1 MITISTLKFDEK
13 TPENLKLV
21 RYGSNWPAVY
31 IVNNGNEAYIGES
44 VDVSNRAKRH
54 LRNNNK
60 KKLEQI
66 NIISDDTFNKS
77 TILDL
82 ESFLIKYMAADN
94 KFVLQNGNWGLK
106 NHNYYQKDMYEKQ
119 FESVWKKLRKK
130 GIVQNDLKLIEN
142 STLFK
147 YSPYKSLTYEQY
159 MIVNDVLNTLVE
171 EISTK
176 EKAIFMVH
184 GGAGTGKTILAI
196 YLLML
201 IKQIENANKLDEV
214 EDEIDKNLLEIL
226 RLSEITDKLNVGLV
240 VPTTGLRKSIKEVFR
255 NTQGLMAKMVL
266 SPSDVV
272 KSDNKYDILIVD
284 ESHRLRRDKCVQGH
298 DVIRKNNYKLNLG
311 SNGTELDWILKKSK
325 YQVFFYDGNQT
336 IKPADVRKED
346 FEKLM
351 LSDNY
356 HEYYLETQMRCL
368 LGGNEYVKYIRDIF
382 SENAPVEKM
391 NFKKYDLRLFDNV
404 NDMVEEIKN
413 KDKKF
418 DLCRN
423 VAGYAWPWKTKGCKI
438 LKRLTKKE
446 LNKMIKKGMYDIEIQ
461 GYKYIWNSSNNVWVS
476 SPNSINEI
484 GCVHTIQGFDLN
496 YVGVIIG
503 NELKYDKENQ
513 KFIVDRNNYYD
524 KYGKN
529 DTDDQE
535 LLEYILNIYYTLCTR
550 GMRGTYIYV
559 CDNNLRDYLKKYIN

>member
-44 VDVSNRAKRH
+44 VDVSNRAKHH
-54 LRNNNK
+54 LKNNNK

-119 FESVWKKLRKK
+119 FESIWKKLRKK

-201 IKQIENANKLDEV
+201 IKQIENINKLDEV

-226 RLSEITDKLNVGLV
+226 RLSEITDKLNIGLV
-240 VPTTGLRKSIKEVFR
+240 VPTTDLRKSIKEVFR

-298 DVIRKNNYKLNLG
+298 DVIRKNNYKLNLC

-325 YQVFFYDGNQT
+325 YQIFFYDRNQT

-356 HEYYLETQMRCL
+356 HEYHLETQMRCL

-391 NFKKYDLRLFDNV
+391 NFKKYDLKLFDNV
-404 NDMVEEIKN
+404 NEMIEEIKN

-438 LKRLTKKE
+438 PKRLTKKE

-484 GCVHTIQGFDLN
+484 GCIHTIQGFDLN

-513 KFIVDRNNYYD
+513 KFIVDRSNYYD

>member
-31 IVNNGNEAYIGES
+31 IVNNGKEAYIGES

-284 ESHRLRRDKCVQGH
+284 ESHRLRRDKSVQGH

-325 YQVFFYDGNQT
+325 YQIFFYDRNQT

-356 HEYYLETQMRCL
+356 HEYHLETQMRCL

-391 NFKKYDLRLFDNV
+391 NFNKYDLKLFDNV
-404 NDMVEEIKN
+404 NEMVEEIKN
-413 KDKKF
+413 KDEKF

-423 VAGYAWPWKTKGCKI
+423 VAGYAWQWKTKGCKI
-438 LKRLTKKE
+438 SKRLTKKE

-484 GCVHTIQGFDLN
+484 GCIHTIQGFDLN

-513 KFIVDRNNYYD
+513 KFIVDRSNYYD

-535 LLEYILNIYYTLCTR
+535 LLEYVLNIYYTLCTR

>member
-325 YQVFFYDGNQT
+325 YQIFFYDRNQT
-336 IKPADVRKED
+336 IKPADVRKTD

-356 HEYYLETQMRCL
+356 HEYHLETQMRCL

-391 NFKKYDLRLFDNV
+391 NFKKYDLKLFDNV
-404 NDMVEEIKN
+404 NEMVEEIKN
-413 KDKKF
+413 KDEKF

-423 VAGYAWPWKTKGCKI
+423 VAGYAWLWKTKGCKI
-438 LKRLTKKE
+438 SKRLTKKE

-484 GCVHTIQGFDLN
+484 GCIHTIQGFDLN

-503 NELKYDKENQ
+503 NELKYDKEKQ

>member
-1 MITISTLKFDEK
+1 MITISTLKFYEK

-31 IVNNGNEAYIGES
+31 IVNNGKEAYIGES

-171 EISTK
+171 GISTK

-226 RLSEITDKLNVGLV
+226 RLSEITDKLNIGLV

-284 ESHRLRRDKCVQGH
+284 ESHRLRRDKSVQGH

-356 HEYYLETQMRCL
+356 HEYHLETQMRCL

>member
-201 IKQIENANKLDEV
+201 IKQIENVNKLDEV

>member
-226 RLSEITDKLNVGLV
+226 RLSEITDKLNIGLV

-325 YQVFFYDGNQT
+325 YQIFFYDRNQT

-535 LLEYILNIYYTLCTR
+535 CR
-550 GMRGTYIYV
+550 FV
-559 CDNNLRDYLKKYIN
+559 KHK

>member
-31 IVNNGNEAYIGES
+31 IVNNGKEAYIGES

-159 MIVNDVLNTLVE
+159 MIVNDILNTLVE

-201 IKQIENANKLDEV
+201 IKQIENVNKLDEV

-226 RLSEITDKLNVGLV
+226 RLSEITDKLNIGLV

-284 ESHRLRRDKCVQGH
+284 ESHRLRRDKSVQGH

-325 YQVFFYDGNQT
+325 YQIFFYDRNQT

-356 HEYYLETQMRCL
+356 HEYHLETQMRCL

-391 NFKKYDLRLFDNV
+391 NFNKYDLKLFDNV
-404 NDMVEEIKN
+404 NEMVEEIKN
-413 KDKKF
+413 KDEKF

-423 VAGYAWPWKTKGCKI
+423 VAGYAWQWKTKGCKI
-438 LKRLTKKE
+438 SKRLTKKE

-461 GYKYIWNSSNNVWVS
+461 GYKYIWNSSNNV
-476 SPNSINEI
+476 
-484 GCVHTIQGFDLN
+484 
-496 YVGVIIG
+496 
-503 NELKYDKENQ
+503 
-513 KFIVDRNNYYD
+513 
-524 KYGKN
+524 
-529 DTDDQE
+529 
-535 LLEYILNIYYTLCTR
+535 
-550 GMRGTYIYV
+550 
-559 CDNNLRDYLKKYIN
+559 

>member
-31 IVNNGNEAYIGES
+31 IVNNGKEAYIGES

-159 MIVNDVLNTLVE
+159 MIVNDILNTLVE

-201 IKQIENANKLDEV
+201 IKQIENVNKLDEV

-226 RLSEITDKLNVGLV
+226 RLSEITDKLNIGLV

-284 ESHRLRRDKCVQGH
+284 ESHRLRRDKSVQGH

-325 YQVFFYDGNQT
+325 YQIFFYDRNQT

-356 HEYYLETQMRCL
+356 HEYHLETQMRCL
-368 LGGNEYVKYIRDIF
+368 LGGNEYIKYIRDIF

-391 NFKKYDLRLFDNV
+391 NFNKYDLKLFDNV
-404 NDMVEEIKN
+404 NEMVEEIKN
-413 KDKKF
+413 KDEKF

-423 VAGYAWPWKTKGCKI
+423 VAGYAWQWKTKGCKI
-438 LKRLTKKE
+438 SKRLTKKE

-484 GCVHTIQGFDLN
+484 GCIHTIQGFDLN

-513 KFIVDRNNYYD
+513 KFIVDRSNYYD

-535 LLEYILNIYYTLCTR
+535 LLEYVLNIYYTLCTR

>member
-31 IVNNGNEAYIGES
+31 IVNNGKEAYIGES

-159 MIVNDVLNTLVE
+159 MIVNDILNTLVE

-201 IKQIENANKLDEV
+201 IKQIENVNKLDEV

-226 RLSEITDKLNVGLV
+226 RLSEITDKLNIGLV

-284 ESHRLRRDKCVQGH
+284 ESHRLRRDKSVQGH

-325 YQVFFYDGNQT
+325 YQIFFYDRNQT

-356 HEYYLETQMRCL
+356 HEYHLETQMRCL

-391 NFKKYDLRLFDNV
+391 NFNKYDLKLFDNV
-404 NDMVEEIKN
+404 NEMVEEIKN
-413 KDKKF
+413 KDEKF

-423 VAGYAWPWKTKGCKI
+423 VAGYAWQWKTKGCKI
-438 LKRLTKKE
+438 SKRLTKKE

-484 GCVHTIQGFDLN
+484 GCIHTIQGFDLN

-513 KFIVDRNNYYD
+513 KFIVDRSNYYD

-535 LLEYILNIYYTLCTR
+535 LLEYVLNIYYTLCTR

>member
-13 TPENLKLV
+13 TPENLKLI

-176 EKAIFMVH
+176 KKAIFMVH

-226 RLSEITDKLNVGLV
+226 RLSEITDKLNIGLV

-272 KSDNKYDILIVD
+272 KNDNKYDILIVD
-284 ESHRLRRDKCVQGH
+284 ESHRLRRDKCIQGH
-298 DVIRKNNYKLNLG
+298 DVIRKNNCKLNLG

-351 LSDNY
+351 LSDDY
-356 HEYYLETQMRCL
+356 HEYHLETQMRCL

-391 NFKKYDLRLFDNV
+391 NFKKYALKLFDNV
-404 NDMVEEIKN
+404 NEMVEEIKD

-438 LKRLTKKE
+438 PKRLTKKE

>member
-325 YQVFFYDGNQT
+325 YQIFFYDRNQT
-336 IKPADVRKED
+336 IKPADVRKTD

-356 HEYYLETQMRCL
+356 HEYHLETQMRCL

-423 VAGYAWPWKTKGCKI
+423 VAGYAWSWKTKGCKMP
-438 LKRLTKKE
+438 KRLTKKE

-484 GCVHTIQGFDLN
+484 GCIHTIQGFDLN

-503 NELKYDKENQ
+503 NELKYDKEKQ

-559 CDNNLRDYLKKYIN
+559 CDNNLRDYLKIYIN

>member
-31 IVNNGNEAYIGES
+31 IVNNGKEAYIGES

-159 MIVNDVLNTLVE
+159 MIVNDILNTLVE

-201 IKQIENANKLDEV
+201 IKQIENVNKLDEV

-226 RLSEITDKLNVGLV
+226 RLSEITDKLNIGLV
-240 VPTTGLRKSIKEVFR
+240 VPTTSLRKSIKEVFR

-284 ESHRLRRDKCVQGH
+284 ESHRLRRDKSVQGH

-325 YQVFFYDGNQT
+325 YQIFFYDRNQT

-356 HEYYLETQMRCL
+356 HEYHLETQMRCL

-391 NFKKYDLRLFDNV
+391 NFNKYDLKLFDNV
-404 NDMVEEIKN
+404 NEMVEEIKN
-413 KDKKF
+413 KDEKF

-423 VAGYAWPWKTKGCKI
+423 VAGYAWQWKTKGCKI
-438 LKRLTKKE
+438 SKRLTKKE

-484 GCVHTIQGFDLN
+484 GCIHTIQGFDLN

-513 KFIVDRNNYYD
+513 KFIVDRSNYYD

-535 LLEYILNIYYTLCTR
+535 LLEYVLNIYYTLCTR

>member
-31 IVNNGNEAYIGES
+31 IVNNGKEAYIGES

-159 MIVNDVLNTLVE
+159 MIVNDILNTLVE

-201 IKQIENANKLDEV
+201 IKQIENVNKLDEV

-226 RLSEITDKLNVGLV
+226 RLSEITDKLNIGLV

-325 YQVFFYDGNQT
+325 YQIFFYDRNQT

-356 HEYYLETQMRCL
+356 HEYHLETQMRCL

-391 NFKKYDLRLFDNV
+391 NFNKYDLKLFDNV
-404 NDMVEEIKN
+404 NEMVEDIKN
-413 KDKKF
+413 KDEKF

-423 VAGYAWPWKTKGCKI
+423 VAGYAWQWKTKGCKI
-438 LKRLTKKE
+438 SKRLTKKE

-484 GCVHTIQGFDLN
+484 GCIHTIQGFDLN

-513 KFIVDRNNYYD
+513 KFIVDRSNYYD

-535 LLEYILNIYYTLCTR
+535 LLEYVLNIYYTLCTR

>member
-31 IVNNGNEAYIGES
+31 IVNNGKEAYIGES

-159 MIVNDVLNTLVE
+159 MIVNDILNTLVE

-201 IKQIENANKLDEV
+201 IKQIENVNKLDEV

-226 RLSEITDKLNVGLV
+226 RLSEITDKLNIGLV

-255 NTQGLMAKMVL
+255 NTQVLMAKMVL

-325 YQVFFYDGNQT
+325 YQIFFYDRNQT

-356 HEYYLETQMRCL
+356 HEYHLETQMRCL

-391 NFKKYDLRLFDNV
+391 NFNKYDLKLFDNV
-404 NDMVEEIKN
+404 NEMVEEIKN
-413 KDKKF
+413 KDEKF

-423 VAGYAWPWKTKGCKI
+423 VAGYAWQWKTKGCKI
-438 LKRLTKKE
+438 SKRLTKKE

-484 GCVHTIQGFDLN
+484 GCIHTIQGFDLN

-513 KFIVDRNNYYD
+513 KFIVDRSNYYD

-535 LLEYILNIYYTLCTR
+535 LLEYVLNIYYTLCTR

>member
-31 IVNNGNEAYIGES
+31 IVNNGKEAYIGES

-201 IKQIENANKLDEV
+201 IKQI
-214 EDEIDKNLLEIL
+214 
-226 RLSEITDKLNVGLV
+226 
-240 VPTTGLRKSIKEVFR
+240 
-255 NTQGLMAKMVL
+255 
-266 SPSDVV
+266 
-272 KSDNKYDILIVD
+272 
-284 ESHRLRRDKCVQGH
+284 
-298 DVIRKNNYKLNLG
+298 
-311 SNGTELDWILKKSK
+311 
-325 YQVFFYDGNQT
+325 
-336 IKPADVRKED
+336 
-346 FEKLM
+346 
-351 LSDNY
+351 
-356 HEYYLETQMRCL
+356 
-368 LGGNEYVKYIRDIF
+368 
-382 SENAPVEKM
+382 
-391 NFKKYDLRLFDNV
+391 
-404 NDMVEEIKN
+404 
-413 KDKKF
+413 
-418 DLCRN
+418 
-423 VAGYAWPWKTKGCKI
+423 
-438 LKRLTKKE
+438 
-446 LNKMIKKGMYDIEIQ
+446 
-461 GYKYIWNSSNNVWVS
+461 
-476 SPNSINEI
+476 
-484 GCVHTIQGFDLN
+484 
-496 YVGVIIG
+496 
-503 NELKYDKENQ
+503 
-513 KFIVDRNNYYD
+513 
-524 KYGKN
+524 
-529 DTDDQE
+529 
-535 LLEYILNIYYTLCTR
+535 
-550 GMRGTYIYV
+550 
-559 CDNNLRDYLKKYIN
+559 

>member
-13 TPENLKLV
+13 TPENLKLI

-176 EKAIFMVH
+176 KKAIFMVH

-226 RLSEITDKLNVGLV
+226 RLSEITDKLNIGLV

-272 KSDNKYDILIVD
+272 KNDNKYDILIVD
-284 ESHRLRRDKCVQGH
+284 ESHRLRRDKCIQGH
-298 DVIRKNNYKLNLG
+298 DVIRKNNCKLNLS

-351 LSDNY
+351 LSDDY
-356 HEYYLETQMRCL
+356 HEYHLETQMRCL

-391 NFKKYDLRLFDNV
+391 NFKKYALKLFDNV
-404 NDMVEEIKN
+404 NEMVEEIKD

-438 LKRLTKKE
+438 SKRLTKKE
-446 LNKMIKKGMYDIEIQ
+446 LNKMIKKEIYDIEIQ

-484 GCVHTIQGFDLN
+484 GCIHTIQGFDLN

-535 LLEYILNIYYTLCTR
+535 LLEYILNIYYE
-550 GMRGTYIYV
+550 IV
-559 CDNNLRDYLKKYIN
+559 S